1 MKKAFILPFILLL
14 ASSIEAQENTV
25 VSSDS
30 LSYGM
35 TQNLEYAKELKD
47 LTQFKVYL
55 GKDGQVIKVGD
66 KLKIGAPSGNKVN
79 LVSNSGNVSGVR
91 NSTGN
96 ANTAS
101 EQVGR
106 YMFLQYKVLSSA
118 FFTPEKTGSNVLN
131 EEDIVRNIYVL
142 HTGNKKN
149 SLVIVAIAMENPN
162 MKKTLGANIRYITDY
177 DRAIESGE
185 IISFGKKI
193 VNKQQAVA
201 RLKELK
207 ELLDLGVISKEDYE
221 KEKNELSKI
230 ILKEN

>member
-1 MKKAFILPFILLL
+1 MKRVLILPIILLL
-14 ASSIEAQENTV
+14 ASKTEAQKNTV
-25 VSSDS
+25 VSTDS
-30 LSYGM
+30 LSYEM
-35 TQNLEYAKELKD
+35 TQNLEYTNKLKD

-55 GKDGQVIKVGD
+55 GKDGQIIKVGD

-79 LVSNSGNVSGVR
+79 LVSNSGTISGVR

-96 ANTAS
+96 ANYAS
-101 EQVGR
+101 EQVGK
-106 YMFLQYKVLSSA
+106 YMFLQYKVLNSA
-118 FFTPEKTGSNVLN
+118 FFTPETTGSNVLN

-149 SLVIVAIAMENPN
+149 SLVIVGIAMENPN

-185 IISFGKKI
+185 IIGFGKKI
-193 VNKQQAVA
+193 VNKQQAIA

-207 ELLDLGVISKEDYE
+207 ELLDLGVITKEDYE
-221 KEKNELSKI
+221 KEKAELSKI